1 MIKNLFRPRHL
12 LDPWRDNFVIALRL
26 RNISGSHI
34 GDALAQVDA
43 HCTDSGEAPEEAF
56 GDPVAYATDVAEQ
69 VRPVDLAL
77 SMSPLRAGLLGLA
90 VLFAVPTLLSGVSGL
105 ARGGPAELSIGSLV
119 GAGVGTAAI
128 TLVVRFASV
137 LKDPRQRGRRFGAM
151 WLLLGAMTGPSI
163 IWTSTAVELSAGLS
177 VGIAVVLL
185 AATWV
190 SLRATGPDVVVDP
203 LTGDSLPTPRWLAPG
218 VHWLLPVTL
227 AGAILLILF
236 VPGH

>member
-77 SMSPLRAGLLGLA
+77 SMPPLRAGLLGLA

-105 ARGGPAELSIGSLV
+105 AHGGPAELSVGSLV

-128 TLVVRFASV
+128 ALVVRFASV

-151 WLLLGAMTGPSI
+151 WLLLAAMMWPSI
-163 IWTSTAVELSAGLS
+163 IWTSTAVELSAWLS
-177 VGIAVVLL
+177 VGIAVVLI